1 MSNEY
6 SHSFISS
13 LIIGNNF
20 DIDEFENFTAHV
32 NSSVVPIF
40 KDLDYPWDICFEI
53 NDKNKLV
60 WMVIEYEYDRHED
73 FMFDSGTIVM
83 NGGIEVVFSDTPSD
97 FQDFHFCDN
106 YASEFIS
113 SLFPEGSKI
122 VQLYPDMNMFLV
134 DGTFYNFDT
143 MRGTGNDKYIHFE
156 FKK

>member
-6 SHSFISS
+6 NHSFISS

-20 DIDEFENFTAHV
+20 DIDEFENFTARV

-53 NDKNKLV
+53 NDQNKLV

-83 NGGIEVVFSDTPSD
+83 NGSIEVVFRDTPSD
-97 FQDFHFCDN
+97 FHVFDMSHAN
-106 YASEFIS
+106 ASEFIAV
-113 SLFPEGSKI
+113 LFPEGSEI
-122 VQLYPDMNMFLV
+122 VQFYPDMNMFLV

-143 MRGTGNDKYIHFE
+143 MRGTTGNIHFE